1 MNAKLTI
8 REVKPLFKE
17 TTSSTGSETTHSSAL
32 GKLTFPFAARE
43 CPACSTPADSS
54 TEQRC
59 LETDFNFCGSINGR
73 KAQSALGYTSI
84 NPQLPA

>member
-1 MNAKLTI
+1 MNAELTA
-8 REVKPLFKE
+8 REVKPLFEE
-17 TTSSTGSETTHSSAL
+17 TTSSTSSETTHSSAL

-43 CPACSTPADSS
+43 CPARSTPADSS
-54 TEQRC
+54 SEQRC

-84 NPQLPA
+84 NPHLPA